1 MKVLIVGGVAGGATA
16 AARIRR
22 LDESAEI
29 IMFERTNYVS
39 YANCG
44 LPYFIGDVIQDE
56 KNLTLQTPSSFKE
69 RFNVDVRVNQEVL
82 SIDRKNK
89 KIQIRLLKDDSVYE
103 ESYDK
108 LILSPGA
115 KPIRPPFP
123 GIDSEGIFSLR
134 TVEDTFKIKNYL
146 NGKDVKSVLVV
157 GGGYIGI
164 EMAENLKELGLDV
177 TIIQKIDQLMTTI
190 DYDIASFVEAKL
202 RCNGINIELNSNVV
216 SFSKSKQI
224 ETNLEDGRI
233 FRSDI
238 VILAIGVVPDGE
250 LAINCGLET
259 GLKGSIKV
267 NDMMQTNDNDIY
279 AVGDAV
285 EVKHLINNKEAI
297 ISLAGPANKQARIAA
312 DNICGF
318 ESHYKGSMGTS
329 IIKIFDLTLGSVGL
343 TERMAENYKYDIES
357 IILSPSNH
365 ATYYPGAT
373 ILTIKI
379 IFEKKTLKILGA
391 QVVGNNGVD
400 KKIDV
405 LATAISCNMKANE
418 LKDLELA
425 YAPPYSSAKDPIN
438 IAGFIVDNIDKG
450 IMKQFYYK
458 DINKLLLSKDAT
470 LIDTRTEIEYS
481 AGHIPG
487 FINIPLDKLRSTTI
501 NIDKSKPVYV
511 ICQSGLRSYIAC
523 RILTGLG
530 FDAFNFSGGYR
541 YYAVMHSKDMFNVKA
556 TACGKEI

>member
-1 MKVLIVGGVAGGATA
+1 M
-16 AARIRR
+16 
-22 LDESAEI
+22 
-29 IMFERTNYVS
+29 
-39 YANCG
+39 
-44 LPYFIGDVIQDE
+44 
-56 KNLTLQTPSSFKE
+56 TLQTPSSFKE

-108 LILSPGA
+108 LILSSGA

-285 EVKHLINNKEAI
+285 EVNL
-297 ISLAGPANKQARIAA
+297 
-312 DNICGF
+312 
-318 ESHYKGSMGTS
+318 
-329 IIKIFDLTLGSVGL
+329 
-343 TERMAENYKYDIES
+343 
-357 IILSPSNH
+357 
-365 ATYYPGAT
+365 
-373 ILTIKI
+373 
-379 IFEKKTLKILGA
+379 
-391 QVVGNNGVD
+391 
-400 KKIDV
+400 
-405 LATAISCNMKANE
+405 
-418 LKDLELA
+418 
-425 YAPPYSSAKDPIN
+425 
-438 IAGFIVDNIDKG
+438 
-450 IMKQFYYK
+450 
-458 DINKLLLSKDAT
+458 
-470 LIDTRTEIEYS
+470 
-481 AGHIPG
+481 
-487 FINIPLDKLRSTTI
+487 
-501 NIDKSKPVYV
+501 
-511 ICQSGLRSYIAC
+511 
-523 RILTGLG
+523 
-530 FDAFNFSGGYR
+530 
-541 YYAVMHSKDMFNVKA
+541 
-556 TACGKEI
+556 